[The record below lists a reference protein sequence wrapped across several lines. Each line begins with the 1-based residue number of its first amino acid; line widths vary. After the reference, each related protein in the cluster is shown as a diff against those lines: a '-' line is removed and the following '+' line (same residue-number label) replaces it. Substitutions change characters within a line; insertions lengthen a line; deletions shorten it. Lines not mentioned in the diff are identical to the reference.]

1 MIEFSFSF
9 LSFVKK
15 KSKMLTTVQGI
26 YENGKLELNEAPPT
40 LEKSKVLV
48 VFLEKTQEIK
58 NKKKG
63 VVLGSQVGKFDL
75 PEDFNDPLEDL
86 KDYM

>member
-1 MIEFSFSF
+1 MKKLTLFLISMTFQALLFSQ
-9 LSFVKK
+9 K
-15 KSKMLTTVQGI
+15 QGNI
-26 YENGKLELNEAPPT
+26 WMFGQGGGLDFNSGTPT
-40 LEKSKVLV
+40 
-48 VFLEKTQEIK
+48 
-58 NKKKG
+58 